1 MIRTQ
6 FIIVG
11 YYAGGFCSN
20 GFPDRVEFGGFSQG
34 ITTRLIPEMRFTC
47 TGTIVGYS
55 VSLRIIPRPREYYP
69 EIQIWR
75 ENSSQPG
82 VYYKKQDAIVIN
94 TTACNAVYSNNNRVF
109 NCTLNKSAQIPVQSG
124 DILGLELPSIVNYTR
139 RGMTSTRSGSAP
151 TNYVFE
157 QLSLSSPVLLSNRS
171 SLDYELPQIAFEI
184 DSGSGES

>member
-1 MIRTQ
+1 MTRTQ

-20 GFPDRVEFGGFSQG
+20 GFPDRVEFVTVSQG

-55 VSLRIIPRPREYYP
+55 VSLRIIPRSREYYP
-69 EIQIWR
+69 EIQVWR

-94 TTACNAVYSNNNRVF
+94 TTACNTVYSNSNGVF
-109 NCTLNKSAQIPVQSG
+109 NCTLNQGAQIPVQAG
-124 DILGLELPSIVNYTR
+124 DILGLELPASDTN
-139 RGMTSTRSGSAP
+139 RGVLSTRSGSAP

-157 QLSLSSPVLLSNRS
+157 QLPLSSPVLLSSRS

-184 DSGSGES
+184 DSGECQ

>member
-1 MIRTQ
+1 M
-6 FIIVG
+6 
-11 YYAGGFCSN
+11 
-20 GFPDRVEFGGFSQG
+20 EFETVSQG

-55 VSLRIIPRPREYYP
+55 VSLRIPNTDYSP

-94 TTACNAVYSNNNRVF
+94 TTACNAVYSNSNGVF
-109 NCTLNKSAQIPVQSG
+109 NCTLNQGAQIPVQAG
-124 DILGLELPSIVNYTR
+124 DILGLELPASDTN
-139 RGMTSTRSGSAP
+139 RGMLSTRSGSAP

-157 QLSLSSPVLLSNRS
+157 QLSLSSPVLLSSSS
-171 SLDYELPQIAFEI
+171 SLVYELPQIAFEI
-184 DSGSGES
+184 DSGECQ